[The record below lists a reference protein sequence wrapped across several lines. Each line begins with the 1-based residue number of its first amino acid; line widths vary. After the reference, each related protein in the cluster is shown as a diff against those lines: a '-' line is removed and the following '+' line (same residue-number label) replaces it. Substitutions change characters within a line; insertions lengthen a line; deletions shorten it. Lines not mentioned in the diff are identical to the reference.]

1 MGGRNGRGLRNRA
14 GWIVGIGLGA
24 SLLSGCL
31 PASGTSSGAASHP
44 QVISTTDGPLP
55 ATDAAR
61 NFVTVVSRV
70 EPLAESM
77 CRARTTNVN
86 CDFRIVVDDR
96 PGQPANAFQTVDEQ
110 GRPILG
116 FTLALIA
123 DARNT
128 DEIAFVLGHEA
139 SHHILGHIPQQQ
151 QSAMTGAILAGVL
164 ASAGGG
170 DQAAIEAAQQI
181 GASLASRSYSK
192 EYELQADALG
202 TEIAVRAGYDAV
214 RGAAFFDRMP
224 DPGNRFLGS
233 HPANAQ
239 RKAVVRRVQ
248 SELTGVAY

>member
-1 MGGRNGRGLRNRA
+1 MGFRNRV
-14 GWIVGIGLGA
+14 GWIVAMGLGA

-31 PASGTSSGAASHP
+31 PATGSSSGGTSSSHGATQIA
-44 QVISTTDGPLP
+44 STTDGPLP
-55 ATDAAR
+55 ATEAAR

-70 EPLAESM
+70 EPLAEAM
-77 CRARTTNVN
+77 CRNRTRNVN

-96 PGQPANAFQTVDEQ
+96 PNQPANAFQTVDEQ

-123 DARNT
+123 DARNA

-170 DQAAIEAAQQI
+170 DQAAVEAAQQI

-202 TEIAVRAGYDAV
+202 AEIAVRAGYDAV

-233 HPANAQ
+233 HPANSQ
-239 RKAVVRRVQ
+239 RKAVVRQVQ
-248 SELTGVAY
+248 YELTGVAS